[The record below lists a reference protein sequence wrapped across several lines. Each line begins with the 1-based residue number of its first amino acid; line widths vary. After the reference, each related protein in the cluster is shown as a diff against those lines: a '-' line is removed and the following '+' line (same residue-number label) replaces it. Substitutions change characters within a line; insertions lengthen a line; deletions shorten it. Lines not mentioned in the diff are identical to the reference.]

1 MEGMHTPDQMAAQ
14 GRSKPS
20 AGLRIAVDGRSMSA
34 NRGGVGSTVEN
45 LLRHM
50 ARLEPGLDLLLVL
63 RAMSDRPDLGS
74 ASVIVRLYPHS
85 AFGLRSMYRFAGH
98 VKVDTWPIF
107 HAPNNVLPRGIST
120 RTVLTVHDVMPL
132 ESAANITRN
141 PVERLVKHW
150 FYQKFVPDSVRR
162 ADHVITVSRA
172 TREALCRFVPEAK
185 RKTTVIYN
193 GTDPDF
199 RPLDPG
205 EALRRT
211 RTIEPDGRG
220 LVLTVGNGSAHKNH
234 YRAVEAYMRAFGDR
248 DDMRFVLVRRFLR
261 RDRPLEALL
270 RMPEVRRRV
279 ILTPFL
285 PKETL
290 YGLVCRARI
299 FFFPSWVEGFGLPI
313 LEAMACRTPVVTSN
327 VSAPAEVAGDAALL
341 ADPFDV
347 GALAAALRRAD
358 EDEGLRTELLA
369 RGEERVR
376 AFSWERAAR
385 QTLEVYRAVAEGRDP
400 VRTQA

>member
-1 MEGMHTPDQMAAQ
+1 MEGILAPERIASDS
-14 GRSKPS
+14 RKPG
-20 AGLRIAVDGRSMSA
+20 AGLRVAIDARSLA
-34 NRGGVGSTVEN
+34 GNRSGVGSTVEN

-50 ARLEPGLDLLLVL
+50 VRIESRPDLLLVL
-63 RAMSDRPDLGS
+63 RAAADLPDLGS
-74 ASVIVRLYPHS
+74 APVSVRLYPHS
-85 AFGLRSMYRFAGH
+85 AFDLRSVYQFARR
-98 VKVDTWPIF
+98 VRLDDCPVF
-107 HAPNNVLPRGIST
+107 HAPNNILPRGIST

-132 ESAANITRN
+132 ESTANICRD
-141 PVERLVKHW
+141 PAGRLVKRW
-150 FYQKFVPDSVRR
+150 FYHKFLPESVRR
-162 ADHVITVSRA
+162 ADQVITVSCA
-172 TREALCRFVPEAK
+172 TREALCRFAPEAR

-211 RTIEPDGRG
+211 RMIEPNGRG

-234 YRAVEAYMRAFGDR
+234 YRAVEAYMRAFGGR

-270 RMPEVRRRV
+270 RAPEVRRRV
-279 ILTPFL
+279 ILAPFL

-290 YGLVCRARI
+290 HGLVCRARI

-358 EDEGLRTELLA
+358 EDETLRTELRA

-376 AFSWERAAR
+376 AFSWDRAAR
-385 QTLEVYRAVAEGRDP
+385 QTLEVYRAAAEGRDP
-400 VRTQA
+400 ARTQV

>member
-1 MEGMHTPDQMAAQ
+1 MHRIFTAGPGGAD
-14 GRSKPS
+14 RSTMPG
-20 AGLRIAVDGRSMSA
+20 AGIRVAVDGRSLSGD
-34 NRGGVGSTVEN
+34 RGGVASTVEN

-50 ARLEPGLDLLLVL
+50 ARLEPRLDLLLVL
-63 RAMSDRPDLGS
+63 RAAGDQPDLGP
-74 ASVIVRLYPHS
+74 ASVTVRLYAHGTHELMS
-85 AFGLRSMYRFAGH
+85 QYRFARR
-98 VKVDTWPIF
+98 VEVDAWPVF
-107 HAPNNVLPRGIST
+107 HSPNNLLPRGIRT

-132 ESAANITRN
+132 ESTANIARS
-141 PVERLVKHW
+141 PFERLIKHW
-150 FYQKFVPDSVRR
+150 FYHTFVPESVRR

-172 TREALCRFVPEAK
+172 TREALCRFVPEARK
-185 RKTTVIYN
+185 KTTVIYN

-211 RTIEPDGRG
+211 RSIVPDGRG

-234 YRAVEAYMRAFGDR
+234 YRLVEAYMRAFGER
-248 DDMRFVLVRRFLR
+248 DDMRLVLVRRFLR
-261 RDRPLEALL
+261 RDRPMSALL
-270 RMPEVRRRV
+270 RRPDVRRRV
-279 ILTPFL
+279 ILLPFL

-290 YGLVCRARI
+290 HALMCRARI

-313 LEAMACRTPVVTSN
+313 LEAMACLTPVVTSN
-327 VSAPAEVAGDAALL
+327 VSSPAEVAGDAALQ
-341 ADPFDV
+341 AVPFDV

-358 EDEGLRTELLA
+358 EDEALRAELKA

-385 QTLEVYRAVAEGRDP
+385 QTLEVYRAVAEGKNP
-400 VRTQA
+400 AV

>member
-1 MEGMHTPDQMAAQ
+1 MQGNRAADPAITRPPEP
-14 GRSKPS
+14 G
-20 AGLRIAVDGRSMSA
+20 AGLSVAIDGRSLSGHC
-34 NRGGVGSTVEN
+34 GGVGSTVGN

-50 ARLEPGLDLLLVL
+50 VRLEPGLDLLVVL
-63 RAMSDRPDLGS
+63 RAAKDLPDLGPAS
-74 ASVIVRLYPHS
+74 ASLKLYSRS
-85 AFGLRSMYRFAGH
+85 AFDLRSVYRFARH
-98 VKVDTWPIF
+98 VKVDAWPVF
-107 HAPNNVLPRGIST
+107 HAPNNILPRGIST

-132 ESAANITRN
+132 ESTANITRD
-141 PVERLVKHW
+141 PAERLVKRW
-150 FYQKFVPDSVRR
+150 FYHKYVPDSVRR

-172 TREALCRFVPEAK
+172 TREALCRFVPEARGK
-185 RKTTVIYN
+185 MTVIYN

-211 RTIEPDGRG
+211 RAIEPDGRE

-234 YRAVEAYMRAFGDR
+234 YRAVQAYMQAFGER

-270 RMPEVRRRV
+270 RRPDVRRRV
-279 ILTPFL
+279 ILAPFL

-290 YGLVCRARI
+290 HALVCRARI

-327 VSAPAEVAGDAALL
+327 ASALAEVAGEAALQ
-341 ADPFDV
+341 ADPYDA

-358 EDEGLRTELLA
+358 EDEALRAGLIT
-369 RGEERVR
+369 RGTERVR
-376 AFSWERAAR
+376 SFSWEIAAR
-385 QTLEVYRAVAEGRDP
+385 QTLEVYRSVAEGKTP
-400 VRTQA
+400 AA